1 MQLYKMNCLFNINDN
16 IIVVGGGGG
25 VGVVVGVIIFS
36 VGVIIIVILFVGI
49 VVWLRLQKWSERIA
63 IFVF

>member
-16 IIVVGGGGG
+16 IIVVGGGG